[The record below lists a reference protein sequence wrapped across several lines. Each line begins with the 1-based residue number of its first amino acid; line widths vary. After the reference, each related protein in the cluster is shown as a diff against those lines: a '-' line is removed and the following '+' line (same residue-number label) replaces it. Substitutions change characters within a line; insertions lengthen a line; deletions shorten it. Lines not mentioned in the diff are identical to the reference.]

1 MTSNGI
7 FTLITII
14 FVLLLI
20 YIIMKGISARMK
32 KKMDHNR
39 RFRR

>member
-7 FTLITII
+7 ITLIIII

-32 KKMDHNR
+32 KKMDNKR